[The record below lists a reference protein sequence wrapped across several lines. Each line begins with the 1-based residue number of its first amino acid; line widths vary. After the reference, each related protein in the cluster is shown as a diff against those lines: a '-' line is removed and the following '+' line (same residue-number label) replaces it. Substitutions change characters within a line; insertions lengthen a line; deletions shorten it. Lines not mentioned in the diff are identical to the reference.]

1 MVIKSIES
9 ISMNGNAPLDTHDIE
24 RRLGEGYRELSRR
37 ILMLAIR
44 EAPRVEFLKVFLKN
58 IAEFSA
64 CDYIE
69 LRVISREKLRRC
81 AIEGAQGASYC
92 FRAKPIVKIHEQN
105 GSAFV
110 MGESDFEKL
119 CGDVMSGRYN
129 PELNY
134 FTDRGS
140 FWTPEIS
147 NPNLKRNKG
156 FRYNLDSEK
165 DFESIALVPIRIGE
179 ENVGLLIMKSRAKF
193 FFTEQEIA
201 LFEEAG
207 ETLGIALIIQR
218 AQAERK
224 ERIKELT
231 CLYGISQTVEDP
243 SLGIDNILNG
253 IVELIPPGWQYPDI
267 TSAIIELD
275 GKDFT
280 TDNFTTSNLSL
291 RADIMVL
298 GEKRGRVEVFYSED
312 KIETEES
319 PFLDEE
325 RRLLDMIVAEIG
337 NIVERR
343 EAREERK
350 KLEEQLRHADR
361 LATLG
366 QLASGVAHELNEPLA
381 NILGFVQ
388 LMLNNQEIP
397 GEISDDLQK
406 IEKASLHS
414 REVIRKLLFFG
425 RQMPTK
431 KTSIDINKIV
441 ADGLYFLES
450 RCSKEGIE
458 LVRKLAPDLPLI
470 YADQAQIHQVIVNLI
485 VNAIQAMPN
494 GGKLTIRTILCDES
508 VIIEIEDTGEGIPE
522 DIRKKIFLPFFTTK
536 EVGDGTG
543 LGLSVVHGIV
553 SSQNGTIEVESK
565 TGVGSKFVVSLPINQ
580 KEVGYG

>member
-1 MVIKSIES
+1 MT
-9 ISMNGNAPLDTHDIE
+9 MDGTPPLDTHDIE

-37 ILMLAIR
+37 ILMLAIQ
-44 EAPRVEFLKVFLKN
+44 EAPRVEFLKVFLEN
-58 IAEFSA
+58 IAEFSS

-69 LRVISREKLRRC
+69 LRVRSGQRIRRC
-81 AIEGAQGASYC
+81 AIEGAQGSSYC
-92 FRAKPIVKIHEQN
+92 FRAKPIVTVEEEN
-105 GSAFV
+105 GFAFI
-110 MGESDFEKL
+110 MGDSDFEKL
-119 CGDVMSGRYN
+119 CGDVMSGKYN
-129 PELNY
+129 PELNC

-140 FWTPEIS
+140 YWTPEIS
-147 NPNLKRNKG
+147 NPNLKKNSEFK
-156 FRYNLDSEK
+156 YSLDSENG
-165 DFESIALVPIRIGE
+165 FESIALVPIRVGD
-179 ENVGLLIMKSRAKF
+179 ENVGLLIMKSCDRF

-243 SLGIDNILNG
+243 SLGIDKILNG

-275 GKDFT
+275 GREYT
-280 TDNFTTSNLSL
+280 TEEFDPGKLSMQ
-291 RADIMVL
+291 ADINVM
-298 GEKRGRVEVFYSED
+298 GDKRGYVEVFYSED
-312 KIETEES
+312 KIENEES

-325 RRLLDMIVAEIG
+325 RRLLDMIAAEIG

-388 LMLNNQEIP
+388 LILNNQEIP
-397 GEISDDLQK
+397 EETSTDLRK
-406 IEKASLHS
+406 IEKASLHA

-431 KTSIDINKIV
+431 KSEIDINKIV
-441 ADGLYFLES
+441 TDGLYFLES
-450 RCSKEGIE
+450 RCAKEGIE
-458 LVRKLAPDLPLI
+458 LIKELAPNLPKI
-470 YADQAQIHQVIVNLI
+470 YSDQAQIHQVIVNLI
-485 VNAIQAMPN
+485 VNAIHAMPE
-494 GGKLTIRTILCDES
+494 GGTLTIRTVLRDDN
-508 VIIEIEDTGEGIPE
+508 VIIEVEDTGKGIAE
-522 DIRKKIFLPFFTTK
+522 EIRKKIFLPFFTTK

-553 SSQNGTIEVESK
+553 TSQNGKIEVESK
-565 TGVGSKFVVSLPINQ
+565 VDKGSRFIVSLPINQ
-580 KEVGYG
+580 VKSDGKK

>member
-1 MVIKSIES
+1 MA
-9 ISMNGNAPLDTHDIE
+9 MNGNPPLNTNDIE

-37 ILMLAIR
+37 ILMLAIQ
-44 EAPRVEFLKVFLKN
+44 EAPRVEFLRVFLEN
-58 IAEFSA
+58 IAEFSS

-69 LRVISREKLRRC
+69 LRVRSGHRIRRC
-81 AIEGAQGASYC
+81 AIEGSQGTSYC
-92 FRAKPIVKIHEQN
+92 FRAKPIVTVQEEN
-105 GSAFV
+105 GFAFI
-110 MGESDFEKL
+110 MGDTDFEKL
-119 CGDVMSGRYN
+119 CGDVMSGRYD
-129 PELNY
+129 PDLKY

-140 FWTPEIS
+140 FWAPEIS
-147 NPNLKRNKG
+147 NPNLKKNSAFK
-156 FRYNLDSEK
+156 YSLNSENG
-165 DFESIALVPIRIGE
+165 FESIALVPIRVGE
-179 ENVGLLIMKSRAKF
+179 ENVGLLIMKSREKF
-193 FFTEQEIA
+193 FFTEQEIS

-243 SLGIDNILNG
+243 TLGIDKILNG
-253 IVELIPPGWQYPDI
+253 IAELIPPGWQYPDI

-275 GKDFT
+275 GQEFT
-280 TDNFTTSNLSL
+280 TEEFNPGHLSM
-291 RADIMVL
+291 RADINVM
-298 GEKRGRVEVFYSED
+298 GDQRGFVEVFYSQG
-312 KIETEES
+312 KIENEES

-325 RRLLDMIVAEIG
+325 YRLLDMIAAEIG

-388 LMLNNQEIP
+388 LILNNQNLAEETS
-397 GEISDDLQK
+397 GDLRK
-406 IEKASLHS
+406 IEKASLHA

-431 KTSIDINKIV
+431 KSEIDINKIV
-441 ADGLYFLES
+441 SDGLYFLES
-450 RCSKEGIE
+450 RCAKEGIE
-458 LVRKLAPDLPLI
+458 LIKKLAPDLPKI
-470 YADQAQIHQVIVNLI
+470 YSDQAQIHQVIVNLI
-485 VNAIQAMPN
+485 VNAIQAMPE
-494 GGKLTIRTILCDES
+494 GGILTIRTELRDDY
-508 VIIEIEDTGEGIPE
+508 VIIEVADTGKGIPE

-553 SSQNGTIEVESK
+553 TSQGGRIEVDSEMNK
-565 TGVGSKFVVSLPINQ
+565 GSRFIISLPINQ
-580 KEVGYG
+580 VNTNGKE